1 MEINDSIYGN
11 ENIKEDVLINLT
23 YSDSIRR
30 LKDISQLG
38 MPDEYMGLKGFSRY
52 DHSVGVMILL
62 KRLGAGLEEQV
73 AGLLHDISHTP
84 FSHVIDWVLGDPT
97 KEDYQ
102 DRIHEDFLMQ
112 SDVPVILN
120 KHNLDVKVIS
130 NYKNFKLLER
140 EAPKLCADRVDYTL
154 RQIKG
159 KNNDNLVEKV
169 LDNLSV
175 RENQIVFRD
184 EEIAKMFG
192 EGYMNLQVKQ
202 WAGEQA
208 RFRYYILSEV
218 LKRAFNKNLIS
229 LKDLKGTEKPILKI
243 LNESEDDFI
252 LDNLNLLKKGF
263 KVILDEDGIE
273 LKKKFRYIDPEV
285 IVNVSYSPLSSI
297 SKDYFNL
304 IKFEKERSKEIN
316 KVKII
321 PN

>member
-38 MPDEYMGLKGFSRY
+38 MPDEYIGFKGFSRY

-62 KRLGAGLEEQV
+62 KRLGAGLEEQA

-102 DRIHEDFLMQ
+102 DNIYEDFLMQ
-112 SDVPVILN
+112 SDAPAIL
-120 KHNLDVKVIS
+120 KRYNLDAKIIS
-130 NYKNFKLLER
+130 NNEKFKLLER
-140 EAPKLCADRVDYTL
+140 DAPSLCADRIDYAL
-154 RQIKG
+154 RQMTNKNGLIK
-159 KNNDNLVEKV
+159 KV
-169 LDNLSV
+169 LNDLSV
-175 RENQIVFRD
+175 KENQIVFRN

-202 WAGEQA
+202 WAGNEM
-208 RFRYYILSEV
+208 RGRYYILSEV
-218 LKRAFNKNLIS
+218 LKKAFNKNLIS
-229 LKDLKGTEKPILKI
+229 LRDLKGTEKPILKI
-243 LNESEDDFI
+243 LNESEDEFI

-263 KVILDEDGIE
+263 KVVSDEDGIE

-285 IVNVSYSPLSSI
+285 IVNGSYSPLSSI